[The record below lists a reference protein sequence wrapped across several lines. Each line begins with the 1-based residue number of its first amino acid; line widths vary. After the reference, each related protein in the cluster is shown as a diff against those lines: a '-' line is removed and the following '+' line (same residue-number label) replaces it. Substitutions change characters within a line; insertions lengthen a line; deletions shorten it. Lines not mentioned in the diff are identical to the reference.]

1 MPGRADYL
9 VEQRGFEPLTS
20 AVQAPARF
28 TASSLPVLQSGRN
41 GLRRDGFR
49 RRFVSLR
56 NAGPVLI
63 ADRNE
68 PRYDVG
74 PPIFTMRPSRRSQRA
89 CRASCRRGGC
99 SSGSCREW

>member
-1 MPGRADYL
+1 MSYYSMAEEIMPGRADYL

-74 PPIFTMRPSRRSQRA
+74 PPHLHHAAVAQEPTRL
-89 CRASCRRGGC
+89 
-99 SSGSCREW
+99 